1 MFGLTVVYTQWS
13 TLRPKEDD
21 MDLNKSPD
29 PTTESP
35 ATEPPTTETVVATAD
50 PQEALRWAAAAHLS
64 VLVGLV
70 GIPGL
75 LGPLVIW
82 LVKKGE
88 NEFVDAQA
96 KEALNFSLS
105 LAIYIVAL
113 VGFIVIVSVNE
124 SVTATVLFSLTL
136 VATFT
141 ASLIL
146 PIVAGV
152 RAANGNSYRYPLTLR
167 LVK

>member
-1 MFGLTVVYTQWS
+1 
-13 TLRPKEDD
+13 
-21 MDLNKSPD
+21 MDKPNLSQ
-29 PTTESP
+29 
-35 ATEPPTTETVVATAD
+35 PPRTETSAEPVAEAAPPSVGGVTD
-50 PQEALRWAAAAHLS
+50 PQEEVRWAAAAHLS

-82 LVKKGE
+82 LIKKGE
-88 NEFVDAQA
+88 SEFLDAQA

-113 VGFIVIVSVNE
+113 VALIIIVSINE
-124 SVTATVLFSLTL
+124 SVAGIVLFSLALAAALITG
-136 VATFT
+136 
-141 ASLIL
+141 LIL

-152 RAANGNSYRYPLTLR
+152 KAANGDSYRYPLTLR

>member
-1 MFGLTVVYTQWS
+1 
-13 TLRPKEDD
+13 
-21 MDLNKSPD
+21 MDSNEPNLNKANAAQTP
-29 PTTESP
+29 
-35 ATEPPTTETVVATAD
+35 TEPAAQTAMTATD
-50 PQEALRWAAAAHLS
+50 PGEDLRWAAAAHLS

-82 LVKKGE
+82 LIKKGE
-88 NEFVDAQA
+88 SEFLDAQA

-113 VGFIVIVSVNE
+113 VALIIIVSINE
-124 SVTATVLFSLTL
+124 SVAGIVLFSLALAAALITG
-136 VATFT
+136 
-141 ASLIL
+141 LIL

-152 RAANGNSYRYPLTLR
+152 KAANGVSYRYPLTLR